1 MVCSVN
7 QYFSGFFVG
16 VSRFYLSNIC
26 YVNRDGMKL
35 NVTLMKVF
43 RLRKI
48 KRTLS
53 RAICDWKDGFSHK
66 FKEFQRVSRRQRT

>member
-26 YVNRDGMKL
+26 YVNRDRMK
-35 NVTLMKVF
+35 NN
-43 RLRKI
+43 REAYDG
-48 KRTLS
+48 LS
-53 RAICDWKDGFSHK
+53 L
-66 FKEFQRVSRRQRT
+66 T